1 MTMAD
6 DQHTKSNGFSGDN
19 RIIDAVQRIT
29 QTLSS
34 TLDHA
39 EGLRRTLEIAA
50 VCVNA
55 GGGSIWQHDPDKRQ
69 LVCRHVVGPAEKDLV
84 GVAISDT
91 EGMAGHAFQSCTA
104 RRDTNVAS
112 NPQHAHWVDEKIRHQ
127 TENLITLPLYYPGGV
142 PVGVL
147 QLVNKQQADR
157 DGNAGRNAFSE
168 ADLRVLEIVANVS
181 AMSLHNADLARQA
194 ARTEALG
201 YVAGFAHDIYNKL
214 ASFVTGV
221 PTLRMLLEDVFKHAG
236 DAAAADVGGGAEA
249 GGGLA
254 GLRKDV
260 EFFIGYMEHDAD
272 LLYRYARFIAR
283 LAADKPLDTRFE
295 EADLRETTT
304 SQAPQLQRR
313 ATDLGVDLVFEPGP
327 PLVCVHDRLLVSS
340 AVFNLVNNALPETVG
355 GQVHVAVRQQDEDS
369 GFAVVEVRD
378 TGRGMP
384 PAVLESILGGKAVSS
399 KPGGSGIGTLIVK
412 RVAELHGGRLEG
424 ESVEG
429 KGTTLRL
436 CLPREHPTERA
447 EGASSVALG
456 HAPKDAA
463 PTSK

>member
-6 DQHTKSNGFSGDN
+6 DQHTKSNGFSRDN

-50 VCVNA
+50 ECVNA
-55 GGGSIWQHDPDKRQ
+55 GGGSIWQHDPDQRQ

-91 EGMAGHAFQSCTA
+91 EGMAGHVFQSCTA
-104 RRDTNVAS
+104 RRDTDVAR
-112 NPQHAHWVDEKIRHQ
+112 NPQHAHWVDQKIRHR

-147 QLVNKQQADR
+147 QLVNKQQAGSGNSNGNGGK
-157 DGNAGRNAFSE
+157 DGFSE

-221 PTLRMLLEDVFKHAG
+221 PTLRLLLEDVFEQAG
-236 DAAAADVGGGAEA
+236 AGKAEGGKA
-249 GGGLA
+249 LA

-260 EFFIGYMEHDAD
+260 EFFIGYMERDAD

-295 EADLRETTT
+295 EADLRETTA
-304 SQAPQLQRR
+304 SQMPQLQRR
-313 ATDLGVDLVFEPGP
+313 AMDLGVDLVFDLGP

-355 GQVHVAVRQQDEDS
+355 GQVHVSVQQQDGNN

-424 ESVEG
+424 QSTEG
-429 KGTTLRL
+429 KGTTLRIV
-436 CLPREHPTERA
+436 LPVSAGVVP
-447 EGASSVALG
+447 
-456 HAPKDAA
+456 
-463 PTSK
+463 